1 MSTLEEKAEIA
12 QKNLTVKFKA
22 LALIRE
28 ASEFLLSAEQKLIE
42 VQTLGGDNEAKE
54 FAEILWQSI
63 DKDRKTLCR
72 GRFEAEKLW

>member
-1 MSTLEEKAEIA
+1 MSET
-12 QKNLTVKFKA
+12 QTVKFKA
-22 LALIRE
+22 LALIKE
-28 ASEFLLSAEQKLIE
+28 AEEFLLSAEQKLIE

-72 GRFEAEKLW
+72 GRFEAEELW